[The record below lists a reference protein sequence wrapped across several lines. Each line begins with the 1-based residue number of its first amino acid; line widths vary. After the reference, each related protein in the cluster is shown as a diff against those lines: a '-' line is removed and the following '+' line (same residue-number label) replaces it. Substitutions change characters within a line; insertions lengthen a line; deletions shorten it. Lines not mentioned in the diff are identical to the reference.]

1 MQRSGFSIFEPSEM
15 RRYGLQFK
23 CLFSVLKTASNVL
36 KMLNLDEFAE
46 GFKKII
52 NYSPK
57 NVFPSFRKRAFPRHL
72 RKFRQNDHEML
83 YKKGT
88 NMYVEIMNFWTSKY
102 KLMTIFLFI
111 NSPFPLFAQFLRFCS
126 CENKL
131 RPKME
136 LKFHRVRSIGKFVYT
151 S

>member
-15 RRYGLQFK
+15 RRYGLHFK
-23 CLFSVLKTASNVL
+23 CLFSVLKTASNNVL

-57 NVFPSFRKRAFPRHL
+57 STFPPFRKRAFPRHFGE
-72 RKFRQNDHEML
+72 FRQNDYEML

-88 NMYVEIMNFWTSKY
+88 NMWVEIMNF
-102 KLMTIFLFI
+102 
-111 NSPFPLFAQFLRFCS
+111 
-126 CENKL
+126 
-131 RPKME
+131 
-136 LKFHRVRSIGKFVYT
+136 
-151 S
+151 